1 MANPDQPTTAE
12 FLQLIAGVKNG
23 DERAAAELVRH
34 FEPEVRRFIRFRL
47 SSPALRRTFDSLDIC
62 QSVLLKFFVEVSA
75 GRLEL
80 QEPGQLAALLVT
92 MARNKL
98 TDRVREAHA
107 DRRDARRLA
116 LGGDEP
122 LQSIPNSGESPSD
135 VLIAREVLAAIDE
148 RLDDGERYLV
158 HQRMAGR
165 AWDDLAAELG
175 SSSEAIRKR
184 MTRALDTAAN
194 ELGFRES

>member
-1 MANPDQPTTAE
+1 MRNEDQPPTDE
-12 FLQLIAGVKNG
+12 FLRLIASVKNG
-23 DERAAAELVRH
+23 DEQAAAELVRH

-80 QEPGQLAALLVT
+80 HEPGQLAALLVT

-107 DRRDARRLA
+107 DRRDARRTA
-116 LGGDEP
+116 QGGDEP
-122 LQSIPNSGESPSD
+122 LQVVPNPGESPSEA
-135 VLIAREVLAAIDE
+135 LIAREVLAAIDE
-148 RLDDGERYLV
+148 RLNDSERYLIQ
-158 HQRMAGR
+158 QRMEGR
-165 AWDDLAAELG
+165 AWEDLANELG
-175 SSSEAIRKR
+175 STSEAVRKR
-184 MTRALDTAAN
+184 MTRALENAAT
-194 ELGFRES
+194 ELGFRE

>member
-1 MANPDQPTTAE
+1 MTNHEQPTTDE
-12 FLQLIAGVKNG
+12 FQRLITAVKSG
-23 DERAAAELVRH
+23 DEHAAAELVRH

-80 QEPGQLAALLVT
+80 HEPGQLAALLVT

-107 DRRDARRLA
+107 DRRDARRTA
-116 LGGDEP
+116 NGGDEP
-122 LQSIPNSGESPSD
+122 LLAVPNPGESPSE

-148 RLDDGERYLV
+148 RLNEGERYLV
-158 HQRMAGR
+158 QQRMEGR
-165 AWDDLAAELG
+165 AWDDLATELG
-175 SSSEAIRKR
+175 STSEAVRKR
-184 MTRALDTAAN
+184 MTRALDHAAQ
-194 ELGFRES
+194 ELGFRD

>member
-1 MANPDQPTTAE
+1 MANLEQPSTAD
-12 FLQLIAGVKNG
+12 FLHLIAGVKNG
-23 DERAAAELVRH
+23 DEQAAAELVRH

-80 QEPGQLAALLVT
+80 HEPGQLAALLVT

-107 DRRDARRLA
+107 DRRDARRTA

-122 LQSIPNSGESPSD
+122 LLTIPNPGESPSE

-148 RLDDGERYLV
+148 RLNEGERYLV
-158 HQRMAGR
+158 HQRMEGR
-165 AWDDLAAELG
+165 AWDDLATELG
-175 SSSEAIRKR
+175 STSDAVRKR
-184 MTRALDTAAN
+184 MTRALDNAAN